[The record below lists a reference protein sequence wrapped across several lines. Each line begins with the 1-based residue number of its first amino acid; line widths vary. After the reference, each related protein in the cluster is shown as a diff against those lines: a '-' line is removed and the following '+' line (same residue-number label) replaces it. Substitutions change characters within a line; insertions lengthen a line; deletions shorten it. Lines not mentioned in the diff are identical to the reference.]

1 MFALKLLGS
10 LIVLSAA
17 AGLGL
22 EKSMEYRQRIEAL
35 SELRRMFLL
44 LSGEIRSSRTPIPEA
59 FRHMAGRM
67 DGLYREFLN
76 QMAQKLEQ
84 MGGESFSAL
93 WKETLKE
100 QLGGGVLKLQKE
112 DMELI
117 GSFGDMFG
125 YLDVQMQL
133 SAIRLLQE
141 QLLDRLGMLTGA
153 CAGQMRMAKL
163 LGVGGG
169 IFLVILLV

>member
-1 MFALKLLGS
+1 
-10 LIVLSAA
+10 
-17 AGLGL
+17 
-22 EKSMEYRQRIEAL
+22 
-35 SELRRMFLL
+35 
-44 LSGEIRSSRTPIPEA
+44 
-59 FRHMAGRM
+59 
-67 DGLYREFLN
+67 
-76 QMAQKLEQ
+76 
-84 MGGESFSAL
+84 
-93 WKETLKE
+93 
-100 QLGGGVLKLQKE
+100 
-112 DMELI
+112 MELI

-141 QLLDRLGMLTGA
+141 QLLDRLGMLRGD

>member
-22 EKSMEYRQRIEAL
+22 EKSMEYRQRIEEL

-67 DGLYREFLN
+67 DRPYREFLN